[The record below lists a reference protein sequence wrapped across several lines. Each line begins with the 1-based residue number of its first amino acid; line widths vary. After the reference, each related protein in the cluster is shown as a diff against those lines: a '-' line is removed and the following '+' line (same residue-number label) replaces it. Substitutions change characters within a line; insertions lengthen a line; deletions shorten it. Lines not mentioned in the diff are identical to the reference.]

1 MRRSTH
7 SHHSSDR
14 PAPCSP
20 VNPHK
25 SRSTSRSV
33 LVYRG
38 ENRLRA
44 EALVDSA
51 TVDETYPRAARR
63 SPTPVGCFSYGR
75 DVARRVCDAQTVV
88 SNSASKRVLLD
99 SRAGY
104 SGRVGCP
111 KLNSAVRGRAE
122 ITAVTAR
129 SGQMRRDTRWP
140 DRTVESRPRPPR
152 RRRAPRP
159 QIWERRAEFSVFGVR
174 CEGADGIR
182 TDKHTT
188 TNLSS
193 RAVPN
198 LAPRNKKSCPG
209 RPMRPSR
216 FRSRN
221 PLHAPV

>member
-1 MRRSTH
+1 MPNRR
-7 SHHSSDR
+7 
-14 PAPCSP
+14 
-20 VNPHK
+20 
-25 SRSTSRSV
+25 
-33 LVYRG
+33 LELG
-38 ENRLRA
+38 L
-44 EALVDSA
+44 
-51 TVDETYPRAARR
+51 ETG
-63 SPTPVGCFSYGR
+63 TI
-75 DVARRVCDAQTVV
+75 
-88 SNSASKRVLLD
+88 LD

-140 DRTVESRPRPPR
+140 DRAVESRPRPPR

-198 LAPRNKKSCPG
+198 LAPRNKKSSRDALFVRFVSIPVPESAG
-209 RPMRPSR
+209 RACVARKRTELCFDRTP
-216 FRSRN
+216 
-221 PLHAPV
+221 